1 LFACLPWKTKIS
13 QKQFWFRL
21 FGLKFYFIIILEG
34 VREVK
39 KYNIIYADPPW
50 QYNARKNTGT
60 AFGGGA
66 MKHYPTM
73 PTYEIKKMDVA
84 SLAADNCALFMWCT
98 FPQLPH
104 QLEVLEAWGFDF
116 KTVAF
121 TWVKTNKNNPRP
133 FFGVGYYT
141 KSNAEICVLGIKGK
155 MKPVSNCVSQIVMTP
170 IQRHSQ
176 KPAVI
181 RDKIVELFG
190 DIPRVELFARETAQ
204 GWDVWGNEVLSD
216 IELET
221 ITQ

>member
-1 LFACLPWKTKIS
+1 M
-13 QKQFWFRL
+13 
-21 FGLKFYFIIILEG
+21 
-34 VREVK
+34 K
-39 KYNIIYADPPW
+39 KYNIIYADPSW
-50 QYNARKNTGT
+50 QYNARKNTET

-73 PTYEIKKMDVA
+73 PISEIKKMDVA
-84 SLAADNCALFMWCT
+84 SLAADNCALLMWCT
-98 FPQLPH
+98 FPQLPE
-104 QLEVLEAWGFDF
+104 QLNVLKSWGFRYA
-116 KTVAF
+116 TNAF
-121 TWVKTNKNNPRP
+121 TWVKTNKKQTEKP
-133 FFGVGYYT
+133 FFGLGYYT

-204 GWDVWGNEVLSD
+204 GWDVWGNEVFSD

-221 ITQ
+221 ATK